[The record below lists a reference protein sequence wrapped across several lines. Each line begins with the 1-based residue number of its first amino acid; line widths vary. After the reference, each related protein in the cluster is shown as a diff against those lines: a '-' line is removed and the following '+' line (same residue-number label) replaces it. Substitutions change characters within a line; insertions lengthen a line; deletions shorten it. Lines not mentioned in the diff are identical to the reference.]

1 MRIIFVRHGQTN
13 WNVEGRMQGQLA
25 EGDGEGDVPV
35 LNELGV
41 AQAHAVAPYLAKAFA
56 DVSCIYTSDLKR
68 AVQVMP

>member
-1 MRIIFVRHGQTN
+1 
-13 WNVEGRMQGQLA
+13 MQGQLA